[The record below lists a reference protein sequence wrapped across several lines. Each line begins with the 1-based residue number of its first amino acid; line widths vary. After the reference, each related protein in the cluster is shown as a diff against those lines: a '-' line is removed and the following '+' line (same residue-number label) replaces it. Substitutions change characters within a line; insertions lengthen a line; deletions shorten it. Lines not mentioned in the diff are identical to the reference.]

1 MSEQQNKDR
10 VIRQVYYD
18 VDTGFGGINET
29 YQNAK
34 KILNTITYNDVKD
47 FLERQKSRQFKK
59 YSSFN
64 SYVASKPLQEL
75 QIDIGDFT
83 KSADVNDGFR
93 YMFLAVDIFS
103 KYIHCVPVKDKEPP
117 ESIRAFKEILNVIGV
132 PENIMSDREGA
143 WESTE
148 FIKLLNEHKIKHII
162 SSSPPPFGERAVQE
176 IKNMIHTR
184 LEGLEKSR
192 ESWTEILPAVL
203 KKYNNRIHGTTE
215 LSPIDA
221 RKPENQI
228 EVFMNIRQKA
238 QFKRRYPKLSKG
250 DQVRTYIKP
259 HTFKKGWD
267 TSWSREVYKIIYITP
282 DGKQFLVNNN
292 KRRVYNRWELLKI
305 TGAEGKDG

>member
-1 MSEQQNKDR
+1 M
-10 VIRQVYYD
+10 
-18 VDTGFGGINET
+18 
-29 YQNAK
+29 
-34 KILNTITYNDVKD
+34 
-47 FLERQKSRQFKK
+47 
-59 YSSFN
+59 
-64 SYVASKPLQEL
+64 QEL

-83 KSADVNDGFR
+83 KSSAVNDGFR
-93 YMFLAVDIFS
+93 YMFLAVDIFT
-103 KYIHCVPVKDKEPP
+103 KFIHCVPVKDKKTK
-117 ESIRAFKEILNVIGV
+117 ESIRAFNEILEKIGV

-162 SSSPPPFGERAVQE
+162 SSSPSPFGERAVQE

-228 EVFMNIRQKA
+228 QVFMNIRQKA
-238 QFKRRYPKLSKG
+238 QFKRRYPKLSKD

-305 TGAEGKDG
+305 TGAESKDG

>member
-1 MSEQQNKDR
+1 MSDQQNKDR

-34 KILNTITYNDVKD
+34 KILNTITYNDVKG

-83 KSADVNDGFR
+83 KSAEVNDGFR

-103 KYIHCVPVKDKEPP
+103 KYIHCVPVKDKESP

-148 FIKLLNEHKIKHII
+148 FIRLLNEHKIKHII

-228 EVFMNIRQKA
+228 EVYMNIRQKA
-238 QFKRRYPKLSKG
+238 QFKRKYPKLNLS

-259 HTFKKGWD
+259 HTFKKGYQS
-267 TSWSREVYKIIYITP
+267 SWSREVYKIIYISP
-282 DGKQFLVNNN
+282 DGKEFLVNDN
-292 KRRVYNRWELLKI
+292 KRKVYNRWELLKI
-305 TGAEGKDG
+305 RGAEGKDF

>member
-1 MSEQQNKDR
+1 MSDKDKI
-10 VIRQVYYD
+10 IRQIYYD
-18 VDTGFGGINET
+18 VDTGFGSINET

-59 YSSFN
+59 YHGYN

-75 QIDIGDFT
+75 QIDLGDFT
-83 KSADVNDGFR
+83 KSGAVNDGYR

-117 ESIRAFKEILNVIGV
+117 ESIRAFKEVINVIGV
-132 PENIMSDREGA
+132 PDNIMSDREGA

-148 FIKLLNEHKIKHII
+148 FIRLLNEHKIKHII

-192 ESWTEILPAVL
+192 ESWTEILPSVL

-221 RKPENQI
+221 RKSENQI
-228 EVFMNIRQKA
+228 QVYMNIRQKA
-238 QFKRRYPKLSKG
+238 QFKRKYPKLNLS

-259 HTFKKGWD
+259 HTFKKGYQS
-267 TSWSREVYKIIYITP
+267 SWNKNVYKIIYISP
-282 DGKQFLVNNN
+282 DGKEFLVNDN
-292 KRRVYNRWELLKI
+292 KRKVYYRHELLKI
-305 TGAEGKDG
+305 TGIEGKDD